1 MTNDGMAIR
10 NCAIVIKVN
19 DIAMN
24 INVVV
29 IAIKETRTNDNELVT
44 LYMINEIGI
53 ASNGIAVQINAIA
66 IHCRNR

>member
-10 NCAIVIKVN
+10 RCAIAIKVK

-29 IAIKETRTNDNELVT
+29 TAIKETRTNNNELVT

-66 IHCRNR
+66 IHCMNR